1 MEHRTQGYFSVVLIA
16 MITTGCF
23 SKQVRV
29 NDPTGLQEYLEN
41 ARKSGGE
48 SESSKGSLWTSN
60 GYRTNLFRDMKARF
74 VNDVLTIRVSETTQA
89 AATAD
94 NSSSRS
100 TSATAGFDSLMGL
113 EKRIKEMP
121 NIVAGTSKSSFDGKG
136 STTRATTLET
146 ALTARVAEVLP
157 NGYLVVEGKREV
169 RVNNENQT
177 VVLTGVVRPEDISTN
192 NLVLSSAVAQMSVR
206 VQGKGAVSQPI
217 KAGWLYKILSGV
229 LPF

>member
-1 MEHRTQGYFSVVLIA
+1 MKRTQCYLAFGLIA
-16 MITTGCF
+16 MIATGCF

-29 NDPTGLQEYLEN
+29 NDPTGLQEYVEN
-41 ARKSGGE
+41 ARKSGAE
-48 SESSKGSLWTSN
+48 SESSKSSLWTSN

-74 VNDVLTIRVSETTQA
+74 INDVLTIRVSETTQA

-94 NSSSRS
+94 HSNSRS

-121 NIVAGTSKSSFDGKG
+121 NIVSGTSKSSFDGKG

-146 ALTARVAEVLP
+146 ALTARVTEVLP

-177 VVLTGVVRPEDISTN
+177 VVLMGVVRPEDISTN
-192 NLVLSSAVAQMSVR
+192 NVVLSSAVAQMSVQ

-217 KAGWLYKILSGV
+217 KAGWLYKILTGI